1 MSAAVP
7 SARLAR
13 GAGRAAAGGVCR
25 GVVLRTVLDA
35 DGGLLPSQCMGGLSA
50 RSARQP
56 LHTGDYAAKAT
67 CKTQGT
73 HMAPHGVCVGGSGLS
88 ARNLQKWVYIT
99 FSGWDQALLR
109 LGATDMAVS
118 APGLRAC
125 QWCSQ
130 GRSHQKGGFPIGRS
144 STVGQGGGRP
154 EDLPVSTPQRK
165 VLEKSID
172 SPPQSMRHT
181 GGAVFLS

>member
-1 MSAAVP
+1 MQTGAV
-7 SARLAR
+7 
-13 GAGRAAAGGVCR
+13 
-25 GVVLRTVLDA
+25 TVPVH
-35 DGGLLPSQCMGGLSA
+35 GGLECKVCPTALTYWGL
-50 RSARQP
+50 R
-56 LHTGDYAAKAT
+56 
-67 CKTQGT
+67 CQGNLQNPGNPYG
-73 HMAPHGVCVGGSGLS
+73 PHGVCVGGSGLS